1 MGDTSKK
8 KEISKDTTQGTS
20 GHVNVWC
27 PQQEQLLIRWS
38 EMAAGYRWLHNDARV
53 FYLRQNNWLTY
64 PCIIISSITGVGG
77 FAVLNPSSDSGTS
90 DSVQQKIIIVQ
101 YFFAFL
107 NVVAGILNSVAKFN
121 DSSKRLEA
129 HSSMCVQYSKYYRNI
144 EMELSLEKKDRG
156 DVLKFVSKQR
166 SEYERLLEEAPD
178 IPSASIDKFN
188 YLFPD
193 KENKPDVCNGLN
205 FIPRTNGCNS
215 DTDST
220 KARASVM
227 RWLTRK
233 SISRSP
239 SSMLHTF
246 KGNRSPSSSPENRH
260 SVDEH
265 TNSKDAHQDLE
276 SQKLFVDKVKEKI
289 LLRL

>member
-1 MGDTSKK
+1 MIES
-8 KEISKDTTQGTS
+8 
-20 GHVNVWC
+20 
-27 PQQEQLLIRWS
+27 
-38 EMAAGYRWLHNDARV
+38 
-53 FYLRQNNWLTY
+53 
-64 PCIIISSITGVGG
+64 
-77 FAVLNPSSDSGTS
+77 
-90 DSVQQKIIIVQ
+90 
-101 YFFAFL
+101 
-107 NVVAGILNSVAKFN
+107 
-121 DSSKRLEA
+121 
-129 HSSMCVQYSKYYRNI
+129 YYNK
-144 EMELSLEKKDRG
+144 S
-156 DVLKFVSKQR
+156 VLKFVSKQR

-276 SQKLFVDKVKEKI
+276 SQKMFVDKVKEKI